1 MARKFIFAA
10 ALAVLFFGGIT
21 TGAGGSPTSVS
32 RICFTVTRTVTEAAT
47 STVTTVSTVISTVTR
62 TVTVT
67 SQGTT
72 SAATTTAPPTTT
84 GTSPVPSGSPM
95 FGIAAGAD
103 MQNWSAG
110 TVGRALDDY
119 GALHARWIRHD
130 FAWDAIEPQRGTY
143 TWAGFDQLVT
153 AARSRGIDVI
163 ATITYTPAWANGG
176 HSDHAYAPT
185 AADEFGQFAGAV
197 AGRYAPQGVHTYEIW
212 NEPNIGFWKP
222 TPDPQAYT
230 AVLCSA
236 YQRIH
241 AADPAATVITGG
253 TSPAGDGPSTYSPQT
268 WLSDLYA
275 AGAKPCFDAV
285 GHHPYVDAWAN
296 WDAMATY
303 TVNLRQIEIAH
314 GDTAKKIWA
323 TEVGCNRSSLGDTE
337 CSNRISQAF
346 GMWRGYTW
354 AGALLWFTYW
364 DPNVYG
370 LVDGNWAPRPEWLSY
385 QSAAA
390 QAT

>member
-1 MARKFIFAA
+1 
-10 ALAVLFFGGIT
+10 
-21 TGAGGSPTSVS
+21 
-32 RICFTVTRTVTEAAT
+32 
-47 STVTTVSTVISTVTR
+47 
-62 TVTVT
+62 
-67 SQGTT
+67 
-72 SAATTTAPPTTT
+72 
-84 GTSPVPSGSPM
+84 M

-314 GDTAKKIWA
+314 GDTAKRIWA

-364 DPNVYG
+364 DPNIYG
-370 LVDGNWAPRPEWLSY
+370 LVDGNWSPRPEWFSY